1 MDIKMNNNQSRL
13 PAGQRLTEDWPILH
27 YGGIPTISTDEWSF
41 KIGGLV
47 DNPIELNWNDFMNL
61 PQLKVTSDIHY
72 VTTWSKYNNEWEGVS
87 MKLLIDMCK
96 PKETAKHV
104 MFHSYGGYTTNVPIE
119 DLLFDDV
126 LIAHSH
132 NGSPLDPKHGAP
144 ARGVVPH
151 LYFWKS
157 AKWVNG
163 MEFITEEEPGFWE
176 NYGYHI
182 YGDPWKEQRYS

>member
-1 MDIKMNNNQSRL
+1 MNDKNQRL

-27 YGGIPTISTDEWSF
+27 YGSIPNINLDEWVF
-41 KIGGLV
+41 NINGLV
-47 DNPIELNWNDFMNL
+47 KEPLSFTWNEFMEM
-61 PQLKVTSDIHY
+61 PQTKVTSDIHC
-72 VTTWSKYNNEWEGVS
+72 VTTWSKYDNEWEGVLLKDIF
-87 MKLLIDMCK
+87 KLIQPLD
-96 PKETAKHV
+96 EAKHV
-104 MFHSYGGYTTNVPIE
+104 MFHSFGGYTTNVPIS
-119 DLLFDDV
+119 DLMFDNV

-132 NGSPLDPKHGAP
+132 NGAPLTPEHGAP

-163 MEFITEEEPGFWE
+163 MEFIVDESPGFWE

-182 YGDPWKEQRYS
+182 YGDPWKEQRYSSF

>member
-1 MDIKMNNNQSRL
+1 MNNNQPRL

-27 YGGIPTISTDEWSF
+27 YGGIPSISTDEWSF

-47 DNPIELNWNDFMNL
+47 ENPIDLNWNDFMDL
-61 PQLKVTSDIHY
+61 PQLKVTSDIHC
-72 VTTWSKYNNEWEGVS
+72 VTTWSKYDNEWEGVS

-96 PKETAKHV
+96 PKEQAKHV

-119 DLLFDDV
+119 DLLFDNV

-132 NGSPLDPKHGAP
+132 NGSPLDPQHGAP

-163 MEFITEEEPGFWE
+163 MEFITDEEPGFWE